1 MTPDAIDSLVIQCQP
16 SCGICPPGPDQ

>member
-16 SCGICPPGPDQ
+16 PCGICPPGPDQ